1 MTRLR
6 WNISDELTGLQKR
19 VSIVGATVV
28 GTTIISHGRTDY
40 MSWGVTAINPD
51 ISDVFVEYLR
61 DERFLSTNKT
71 WE

>member
-1 MTRLR
+1 
-6 WNISDELTGLQKR
+6 
-19 VSIVGATVV
+19 
-28 GTTIISHGRTDY
+28 